1 MSRRIRKYALILP
14 VAEVFEIVWLELI
27 GVHNEKNIGKHCK
40 QKKKSKKCFKLNS
53 LHSMIEMLGQNWQK
67 YFDIFEIFYGYFFT

>member
-1 MSRRIRKYALILP
+1 MKNANVDCCFVICFESQNQKYALILP

-40 QKKKSKKCFKLNS
+40 QKKNQRNVLN
-53 LHSMIEMLGQNWQK
+53 
-67 YFDIFEIFYGYFFT
+67 